1 VIEIVEN
8 YLTDEESTF
17 ISSIDVLKYGKKV
30 WEVAQNSEVKVLRS
44 NIKPYVQDILGKYD
58 YPYSSA
64 CELLKYSVGASSFV
78 HIDSSG
84 SHYDSSSQH
93 KTVTWTK
100 TGIVILNNSFDGG
113 ELFFPNLNRS
123 FGKEYKNCLITFPA
137 GPDSSLYAHGVTEV
151 TSGERYTMVLRFV
164 E

>member
-1 VIEIVEN
+1 MIEVVEN
-8 YLTDEESTF
+8 FLTDDEAKF
-17 ISSIDVLKYGKKV
+17 ISSIDVLKYGKRV
-30 WEVAQNSEVKVLRS
+30 WEIAQDSEVKVLRS
-44 NIKPYVQDILGKYD
+44 NIKPYIQDIVGKHN

-64 CELLKYSVGASSFV
+64 AELLKYRVGASSHV

-84 SHYDSSSQH
+84 SHYDSSSEH

-100 TGIVILNNSFDGG
+100 TGIVLLNDEFEGG
-113 ELFFPNLNRS
+113 ELFFPNLNKS

-137 GPDSSLYAHGVTEV
+137 GVDSGLYAHGVTDV
-151 TSGERYTMVLRFV
+151 TDGERYTLVFRFV